1 MKSPKGKAG
10 KAKKGTFRRLIK
22 ELFSSYKWPI
32 IIAMIFIIVAAVS
45 NFTSSIFVKNITS
58 AIETSLR
65 TGTDPWVQL
74 VPILIEVG
82 IIYIAG
88 LIGSFVWNLTM
99 GITTQKFLNY
109 LRKKVF
115 DHMETLPI
123 KYFDTHAHGDIMSV
137 YTNDIDTIRQLISQS
152 LPTLFQASFT
162 IIALLIIMMSFSIW
176 LMIIVILGTVFMFLN
191 TKLIGGKSAKY
202 FMKQQMAMGQVEGNI
217 EETIDGLKVIKVFCH
232 EDKSIEDFEKINDEL
247 CHVATE
253 GNMNANIV
261 GPIMGNIGN
270 LMYVLLAVIGGL
282 LVVYG
287 GDIPNLTILG
297 FESQGLQVPVV
308 LSFLMMAKMFSN
320 NVNNLAQQIAFIAM
334 GLAGASR
341 VFDVLDEES
350 EVDEGYVTL
359 VNIKYNE
366 DGSFVET
373 SERTRDYAWKHPHE
387 DGTTTYTE
395 LKGDIVLDTVDF
407 GYVEDKL
414 VLTDISIYA
423 RPGQQIALVGSTGA
437 GKTTIT
443 NLINRFY
450 DIADGKIRYDGINI
464 NKIKKDDLRK
474 SLGIVLQETNLF
486 TGTVMENIRYGRL
499 NATDEEVI
507 EASKIANA
515 YDFIMRLPQGF
526 NTMLT
531 GGGDNLSQGQRQ
543 LISIARA
550 AVADTPVMILDE
562 ATSSIDTRTEK
573 LVQKGTDKLMEGR
586 TVFVIAHRL
595 STIMNSDAIMV
606 LEHGHIIERGNHDE
620 LIKQKGKY
628 YQLYTGLFELE

>member
-1 MKSPKGKAG
+1 MKSPKGKTG

-232 EDKSIEDFEKINDEL
+232 EDKSIEDFKKINDEL

-261 GPIMGNIGN
+261 GPIMSNIGN